1 MPKPVCVTCN
11 TANSLLWRVSGG
23 GHLCHE
29 CYLIEN
35 GSDLAKT
42 AIPESEAAEAEEVKT
57 EPEPAPT
64 STPAPSSSTKSAKKT
79 GNRWTRSR
87 SSAALNSSASGS
99 QKTPHSMRGRGRRTI
114 FKKTP
119 FKAPSST
126 VTIVTSDSVYYNV
139 CL

>member
-23 GHLCHE
+23 GHLCHD

-42 AIPESEAAEAEEVKT
+42 AVPESEAAEAEEAKPET
-57 EPEPAPT
+57 EPAPT
-64 STPAPSSSTKSAKKT
+64 PTPTPTASTKSVKKS

-87 SSAALNSSASGS
+87 SSAALASGTSGS
-99 QKTPHSMRGRGRRTI
+99 QKTPHSMRGRGRRAI
-114 FKKTP
+114 FKKAP
-119 FKAPSST
+119 LKAPSST
-126 VTIVTSDSVYYNV
+126 VTVVTSESVYHNV
-139 CL
+139 